1 MSWTKKQIIEQ
12 AFTEIGIAS
21 FTFDT
26 TADERENSL
35 RILDTM
41 MAEWTT
47 RGIVFT
53 PTAYPA
59 TVNPGGGS
67 IDAETN
73 APNDA
78 VAPMYN
84 NLALRLAP
92 GFGKAPSN
100 QTKLDAKAGF
110 SMLAESVTIPCIRM
124 VGMIRGAGAKT
135 PIRPFIR
142 EDTVTGS

>member
-12 AFTEIGIAS
+12 AFAEIGIAS

-47 RGIVFT
+47 KGIVFA
-53 PTAYPA
+53 PTVYPA
-59 TVNPGGGS
+59 TVNPGGGD

-78 VAPMYN
+78 VAPMYY

-92 GFGKAPSN
+92 GFGKTPSN
-100 QTKLDAKAGF
+100 QTMLDAKSGF
-110 SMLAESVTIPCIRM
+110 SLLAQAITVPTIRM

-135 PIRPFIR
+135 PINPFIR
-142 EDTVTGS
+142 EESTT

>member
-12 AFTEIGIAS
+12 AFAEIGIAS

-47 RGIVFT
+47 RGIVFD
-53 PTAYPA
+53 PVYPA
-59 TVNPGGGS
+59 TVNPGDGD

-73 APNDA
+73 AANDA

-92 GFGKAPSN
+92 GFGKTPSN
-100 QTKLDAKAGF
+100 QTKLDARSGY
-110 SMLAESVTIPCIRM
+110 SLLAQAITVPCIQM
-124 VGMIRGAGAKT
+124 TGMIRGAGAKT
-135 PIRPFIR
+135 PIRPFIG
-142 EDTVTGS
+142 EADTTT

>member
-12 AFTEIGIAS
+12 AFAEIGIAS

-47 RGIVFT
+47 KGIVFT

-59 TVNPGGGS
+59 TVNPGGGD

-78 VAPMYN
+78 VAPMYY

-92 GFGKAPSN
+92 GFGKTPSN
-100 QTKLDAKAGF
+100 QTMLDAKSGF
-110 SMLAESVTIPCIRM
+110 SLLAQAIPVPTIRM

-135 PIRPFIR
+135 PINPFIR
-142 EDTVTGS
+142 EDTPV

>member
-12 AFTEIGIAS
+12 AFAEIGIAS

-47 RGIVFT
+47 KGIVFD
-53 PTAYPA
+53 PVYPA
-59 TVNPGGGS
+59 TVNPGAGD
-67 IDAETN
+67 IDDDTN

-78 VAPMYN
+78 VAPMYY

-92 GFGKAPSN
+92 GFGKTPSN
-100 QTKLDAKAGF
+100 QTMLDAKSGF
-110 SMLAESVTIPCIRM
+110 SLLAQAIPVPTIRM

-135 PIRPFIR
+135 PINPFIR
-142 EDTVTGS
+142 EDTTT

>member
-12 AFTEIGIAS
+12 ALAEIGIAS
-21 FTFDT
+21 YTFDT

-47 RGIVFT
+47 RGIVFD
-53 PTAYPA
+53 PVYPA
-59 TVNPGGGS
+59 TVNPGGGD
-67 IDAETN
+67 IDDATN

-92 GFGKAPSN
+92 GFGKTPSN
-100 QTKLDAKAGF
+100 QTRADAKAGY
-110 SMLAESVTIPCIRM
+110 SLIAQSIAVPCIQM

-135 PIRPFIR
+135 PIRPFIG
-142 EDTVTGS
+142 EADTTT